1 MIITI
6 PDLMQININVND
18 YKEHGII
25 MITMLT
31 IINGDDF
38 NDDVGGLTDL
48 GRLCRCCQLEKG
60 CPAKQ
65 QMIKRVDQ
73 YTDK

>member
-1 MIITI
+1 
-6 PDLMQININVND
+6 
-18 YKEHGII
+18 
-25 MITMLT
+25 MLT